1 MLILAGGSLVPGIV
15 VGQSNP
21 LRDTL
26 SVDDSR
32 RLDFQQ
38 EVECFFVTF
47 QEGTSNQ
54 CLIRQEVD
62 PLRVDDQA
70 SVDVTKTE
78 LEGEV
83 IDSGIIIDEGVLD
96 GQVLGEDCSTGFCA
110 TRLGICADGCLIP
123 CPRIQWERYT
133 IFSGV
138 NAFTGPLNRGG
149 QGSFGFTEGFNY
161 GRNLSA

>member
-38 EVECFFVTF
+38 DSVVRNASYVTF
-47 QEGTSNQ
+47 QEGTTQSVLNQ
-54 CLIRQEVD
+54 AEEVD

-96 GQVLGEDCSTGFCA
+96 GQVLGEDCSTGFCILVLEFVPMVA
-110 TRLGICADGCLIP
+110 
-123 CPRIQWERYT
+123 
-133 IFSGV
+133 
-138 NAFTGPLNRGG
+138 
-149 QGSFGFTEGFNY
+149 
-161 GRNLSA
+161 

>member
-1 MLILAGGSLVPGIV
+1 MFRTAKRVCLMLILAGGCLVPGIV

-26 SVDDSR
+26 SVDDSQ

-38 EVECFFVTF
+38 ESVVRNASYVTF
-47 QEGTSNQ
+47 QEGTEQSVLNQ
-54 CLIRQEVD
+54 AEEVD
-62 PLRVDDQA
+62 PLRIDDQA

-96 GQVLGEDCSTGFCA
+96 LS
-110 TRLGICADGCLIP
+110 LIH
-123 CPRIQWERYT
+123 I
-133 IFSGV
+133 
-138 NAFTGPLNRGG
+138 
-149 QGSFGFTEGFNY
+149 
-161 GRNLSA
+161 